1 MVAQAREG
9 AVASPITCH
18 SSPITLLEI
27 TYILI
32 AVAILVLPFVLTK
45 LLSGKSGDTTKILG
59 AYTPSEKE
67 KPAPR
72 PATGAPADHGLLTDQ
87 IKALLARGNKIEA
100 IKLARSRTGFPLEA
114 AKGMVETIEK
124 TGSMA
129 ATPASAPQPVS
140 PPVNPMELIRNA
152 SGLSREVLQLVKEG
166 KKIDAIQLIR
176 SRTGLGLKESKDI
189 VDRIG

>member
-1 MVAQAREG
+1 ME
-9 AVASPITCH
+9 
-18 SSPITLLEI
+18 L

-67 KPAPR
+67 MPAPR
-72 PATGAPADHGLLTDQ
+72 SAAGAPADHGLLPDQ
-87 IKALLARGNKIEA
+87 IKALLARGNKFEA
-100 IKLARSRTGFPLEA
+100 IKLARSRTGFSLEA
-114 AKGMVETIEK
+114 AKNMVETIEK
-124 TGSMA
+124 AGGTAGAPSA
-129 ATPASAPQPVS
+129 APST
-140 PPVNPMELIRNA
+140 VNPMELIRNA

-176 SRTGLGLKESKDI
+176 AKTGLGLKQA
-189 VDRIG
+189 